1 MRAAIGRAALLSCSG
16 ALRRAVASAEA
27 RASNHV
33 NYLHAIFAF
42 AMRREIVDRNP
53 VAVAR
58 KPKVARP
65 RVGVYLTVEQVEA
78 IVLNVHDDYLGQADR
93 TIVLTAALTGLRQG
107 ELIALR

>member
-1 MRAAIGRAALLSCSG
+1 MAKAYLRIPKLRCTCEGVRRWDRPITAANAY
-16 ALRRAVASAEA
+16 EQ
-27 RASNHV
+27 
-33 NYLHAIFAF
+33 
-42 AMRREIVDRNP
+42 
-53 VAVAR
+53 
-58 KPKVARP
+58 PKVARP